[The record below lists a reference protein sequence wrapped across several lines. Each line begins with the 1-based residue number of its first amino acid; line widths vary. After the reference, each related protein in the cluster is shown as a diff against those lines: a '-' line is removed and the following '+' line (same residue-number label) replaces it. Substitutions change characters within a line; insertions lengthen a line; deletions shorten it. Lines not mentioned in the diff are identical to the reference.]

1 MRYKKYMKNIKKDFT
16 FLQNYLTDFSD
27 LIKPNKHII
36 SKLIQVRN
44 IFLNTSKKKNKILIF
59 GNGGSAAI
67 ASHVSV
73 DLTKNA
79 KIRAVNFN
87 ESDLITCFSNDYGY
101 ERWIEKAVDFYADKN
116 DTLILISSSGKSMN
130 MINACKAAK
139 RKKIKVISLTGHTKN
154 NPLSK
159 ISDLS
164 LWVNS
169 KAYNFVENTHQIW
182 LLTVCDLII
191 GKREYPAK
199 KKD

>member
-1 MRYKKYMKNIKKDFT
+1 MNSTHRDSN
-16 FLQNYLTDFSD
+16 FLKNYLNDFSNI
-27 LIKPNKHII
+27 IKPNKDVIK
-36 SKLIQVRN
+36 SLIRVRD
-44 IFLNTSKKKNKILIF
+44 IFLKTSKKKGKILIF

-79 KIRAVNFN
+79 KIRTVNFN

-101 ERWIEKAVDFYADKN
+101 EKWIEKAVDFYADKN
-116 DTLILISSSGKSMN
+116 DTLVLVSSSGKSMN

-139 RKKIKVISLTGHTKN
+139 RKKIKVISFTGHTKN

-159 ISDLS
+159 IADLS
-164 LWVNS
+164 LWINS

-199 KKD
+199 KKN

>member
-1 MRYKKYMKNIKKDFT
+1 MNSIHRDSN
-16 FLQNYLTDFSD
+16 FLKNYLNDFSNI
-27 LIKPNKHII
+27 IKPNKDVI
-36 SKLIQVRN
+36 KNLIRVRD
-44 IFLNTSKKKNKILIF
+44 IFLKTSKKKGKILIF

-79 KIRAVNFN
+79 KIRTVNFN

-101 ERWIEKAVDFYADKN
+101 EKWIEKAVDFYADKN
-116 DTLILISSSGKSMN
+116 DTLVLVSSSGKSMN

-139 RKKIKVISLTGHTKN
+139 RKKIKVISFTGHTKN

-159 ISDLS
+159 IADLS
-164 LWVNS
+164 LWINS

-199 KKD
+199 RKN

>member
-1 MRYKKYMKNIKKDFT
+1 MNSTQKEINFLRNYLNDFSTIIRPEKNI
-16 FLQNYLTDFSD
+16 
-27 LIKPNKHII
+27 IKN
-36 SKLIQVRN
+36 LIQVKN
-44 IFLNTSKKKNKILIF
+44 IFLKTSKKKGKVLIF
-59 GNGGSAAI
+59 GNGGSSAI

-79 KIRAVNFN
+79 KIRSVNFN
-87 ESDLITCFSNDYGY
+87 EADLITCFSNDYGY
-101 ERWIEKAVDFYADKN
+101 ERWIEKAIDFYADRN
-116 DTLILISSSGKSMN
+116 DSVVLISSSGKSKN

-139 RKKIKVISLTGHTKN
+139 RKKIKIISFTGHTKD

-159 ISDLS
+159 VSDLN
-164 LWVNS
+164 LWINS

-199 KKD
+199 KKIKNFKT